1 MAARDYLKRIYGTS
15 EETAPLPYG
24 EKARK
29 YSSFINSIYT
39 KLNQNEWDKKK
50 SAINSEKLNIPIF
63 DFKVNYLK
71 LNGALKK

>member
-1 MAARDYLKRIYGTS
+1 M
-15 EETAPLPYG
+15 
-24 EKARK
+24 
-29 YSSFINSIYT
+29 
-39 KLNQNEWDKKK
+39 NEIKKK